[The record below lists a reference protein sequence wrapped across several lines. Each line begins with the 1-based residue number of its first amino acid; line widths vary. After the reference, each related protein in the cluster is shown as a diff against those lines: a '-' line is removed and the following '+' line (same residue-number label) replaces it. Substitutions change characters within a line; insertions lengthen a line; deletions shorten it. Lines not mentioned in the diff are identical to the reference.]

1 MTHRSKALFAISLL
15 ALACSGSALAQKT
28 ASGSANGLTWEARS
42 NLVGVTPTGGANGG
56 DPIYF
61 PSFPQHSGVVGLIM
75 TYANGQS
82 FSCTG
87 TLLENRFSI
96 LTAAH
101 CVSDGAGTANP
112 VSTTVY
118 FQPQGGLNQTLQQ
131 NIYNPATPSV
141 TRGVYR
147 YDVHSNYT
155 GEVVDQNDIAVLL
168 MSDAAPDWASSYGL
182 YTGPLDD
189 QRFNVAGYGLRSD
202 IGGTFGRGDGSTAA
216 TNTGRLRQGDNR
228 YEYRWGDAGFGGF
241 FTDRDASGEN
251 FFGTAEIEHSWVSDF
266 DNGRATNDTACRI
279 ARAVNPTL
287 NGNASYCNL
296 GLDVLEVGVASGD
309 SGGPNFIA
317 GRISAVN
324 SYGLSFGTGF
334 GDARAGLNSS
344 FGEFSGYVPVS
355 IHTDFIAASMVSEP
369 SALALGLLGLAGVA
383 ASRRRKA

>member
-1 MTHRSKALFAISLL
+1 MTIRSKALFALSLL
-15 ALACSGSALAQKT
+15 AVACSGSALAQKT
-28 ASGSANGLTWEARS
+28 TSGSANGLTWEARS
-42 NLVGVTPTGGANGG
+42 NLVGVTPTGGAGGG
-56 DPIYF
+56 DPRYF
-61 PSFPQHSGVVGLIM
+61 PTFPQYSGVVGLIM

-118 FQPQGGLNQTLQQ
+118 FQPQGGLNQALQQ

-147 YDVHSNYT
+147 YDVHSGYT
-155 GEVVDQNDIAVLL
+155 GEVIDQNDIAVLL
-168 MSDAAPDWASSYGL
+168 MSDAAPEWATSYGL
-182 YTGPLDD
+182 YTGALDD

-202 IGGTFGRGDGSTAA
+202 IGGNAGRGDGSTAA

-228 YEYRWGDAGFGGF
+228 YDYRWGDAAFAGF
-241 FTDRDASGEN
+241 FTDRDSTGEN
-251 FFGTAEIEHSWVSDF
+251 FFGTAEVEHSWVSDF
-266 DNGRATNDTACRI
+266 DNGRATNDTSCRI
-279 ARAVNPTL
+279 ALAVAGAAAN
-287 NGNASYCNL
+287 NASYCDTGL
-296 GLDVLEVGVASGD
+296 GAMEVGVASGD
-309 SGGPNFIA
+309 SGGPNFIN

-324 SYGLSFGTGF
+324 SYGLSFGGNF
-334 GDARAGLNSS
+334 GDIRAGLNSS
-344 FGEFSGYVPVS
+344 FGEFSGYVPVN